1 MSRLTAA
8 RRLGSVIDVPVGLA
22 ASQDKYNGAAGRAF
36 VAGLPERAAHFLERW
51 ELRLDGPSMHGVTA
65 LVLPV
70 LRADGSPAVLKL
82 QLLDEE
88 SAGEP
93 AALCVWGGGA
103 AVRLLAHDEAT
114 CTLLLERLDHT
125 RMLTHLPDTRE
136 AALVVARL
144 LARLTAVPAP
154 EGTRRLG
161 DIAEAMLERAPGAL
175 KRIAD
180 PAERRLVE
188 DCAAAVREVATEPGD
203 RLLHWDL
210 HYDNVLRDLPDLQD
224 LQDPDGLQV
233 PDRLQDGGARSV
245 GRGSWVAIDP
255 KPLAGDPGF
264 DLCPALGNR
273 FEPAEIRWRFDAMT
287 DVMGLDRERARAWTL
302 GRVLQN
308 TLWEIED
315 GRPLEAVQLEIAR
328 RLRGTPRVA

>member
-8 RRLGSVIDVPVGLA
+8 HRLGSVIDVPVGLA

-70 LRADGSPAVLKL
+70 LRADGTPAVLKL

-93 AALCVWGGGA
+93 AALRVWDGGA

-114 CTLLLERLDHT
+114 CTLLLERLDQT

-154 EGTRRLG
+154 EGMRRLG
-161 DIAEAMLERAPGAL
+161 DIAEAMLERVPGAL
-175 KRIAD
+175 KLIAD

-210 HYDNVLRDLPDLQD
+210 HYDNVLRDLQDLQD
-224 LQDPDGLQV
+224 LQDLRDPDGLQ
-233 PDRLQDGGARSV
+233 DGDARSV
-245 GRGSWVAIDP
+245 GRGPWIAIDP

-308 TLWEIED
+308 TLWDIED

-328 RLRGTPRVA
+328 RLRGTPRGA

>member
-70 LRADGSPAVLKL
+70 LRADGTPAVLKL

-93 AALCVWGGGA
+93 AALRVWDGGA

-114 CTLLLERLDHT
+114 CTLLLERLDQT

-154 EGTRRLG
+154 EGMRRLG
-161 DIAEAMLERAPGAL
+161 DIAGAMLERVPGAL
-175 KRIAD
+175 KLIAD
-180 PAERRLVE
+180 KAERRLVE

-210 HYDNVLRDLPDLQD
+210 HYDNVLQDLRDLR
-224 LQDPDGLQV
+224 DPDGLQ
-233 PDRLQDGGARSV
+233 DGDARSV
-245 GRGSWVAIDP
+245 GRGPWVAIDP

-308 TLWEIED
+308 TLWDIED

-328 RLRGTPRVA
+328 RLRGAPRGT